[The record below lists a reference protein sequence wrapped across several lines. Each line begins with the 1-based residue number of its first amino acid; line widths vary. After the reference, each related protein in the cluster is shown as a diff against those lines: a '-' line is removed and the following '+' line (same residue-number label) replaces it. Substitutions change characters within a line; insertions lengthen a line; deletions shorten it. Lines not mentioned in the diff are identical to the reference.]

1 MSEIIVALSKP
12 VNDIDVIKFLHKEL
26 GFSLLDARETLKTG
40 GVIYTCELFMNDHLQ
55 KDKVLRNI
63 IEFFRKKRIEL
74 FIVEASS
81 RVDWNNIDLKIN
93 GRENISDTVL
103 LNILNEIKG
112 HYE

>member
-63 IEFFRKKRIEL
+63 IEFFRKKEL
-74 FIVEASS
+74 NFSL
-81 RVDWNNIDLKIN
+81 LKPVQ
-93 GRENISDTVL
+93 G
-103 LNILNEIKG
+103 
-112 HYE
+112 